1 MADGPREGEFLFSSN
16 TVDRTREFYNRV
28 KNLPYKRGASIGV
41 YEDLIFDPGSMIP
54 KEILNQLPSWMTYRL
69 RGQRVWQWMGLLLS
83 VIIVFSIILILN
95 RITRVKEDEESGKYI
110 SWTVR
115 KLINPLSVLI
125 LFVLLSY
132 FVEEQV
138 SITGRVWLNIKAILR
153 IVVWT
158 AAAWA
163 TLIIG
168 KGAAEIFIS
177 SKRARSKGIDANI
190 TRIVFRLISIVIIM
204 VGLWNVSDRM
214 GVSLAALFASAGIAG
229 MAVAFAARETIANFF
244 GGASILLD
252 RPFKAGDYIIL
263 DSGER
268 GEVLEVGLRSTRLL
282 TRDDVQISIPNSTI
296 TNTKI
301 INESAP
307 RPHFRVR
314 IKVGV
319 AYGSDIEK
327 VESILLRLASENQ
340 LVRKVPEP
348 CVRMRGFGE
357 SSVDFELLCLTHKA
371 EDKGKL
377 IHSLYWN
384 IYMEFDN
391 AGIVIPFPQR
401 DVHIHG
407 DESQNIT

>member
-1 MADGPREGEFLFSSN
+1 
-16 TVDRTREFYNRV
+16 
-28 KNLPYKRGASIGV
+28 
-41 YEDLIFDPGSMIP
+41 
-54 KEILNQLPSWMTYRL
+54 
-69 RGQRVWQWMGLLLS
+69 MGLLLS

-340 LVRKVPEP
+340 LVRKVPAP